1 MASQNNI
8 HVSDETLLALQAQA
22 EAQGKTVDELIEEAA
37 QRYLN
42 RQWLERMGR
51 EGLERR
57 KQYGLKT
64 DEEVEEFVQ
73 KAIEDTRRGR

>member
-1 MASQNNI
+1 MTSPNVYI
-8 HVSDETLLALQAQA
+8 PEDLLTQLQAKAAAEGKSADELAA
-22 EAQGKTVDELIEEAA
+22 EALK
-37 QRYLN
+37 RYLN
-42 RQWLERMGR
+42 REWLERMGR

-73 KAIEDTRRGR
+73 KAIEDYRRGR